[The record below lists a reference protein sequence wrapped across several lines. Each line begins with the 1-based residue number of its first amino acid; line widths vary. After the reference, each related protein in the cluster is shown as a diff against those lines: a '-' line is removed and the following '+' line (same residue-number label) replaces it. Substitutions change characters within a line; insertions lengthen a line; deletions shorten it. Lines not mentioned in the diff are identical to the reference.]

1 MIQEIKNK
9 SVKEVLNRMF
19 EHQYLSRDEA
29 KTVLTEMTEGKYNE
43 SQIAAFITVYLMRS
57 ISVEEILGF
66 REALLEMRINMDELQ
81 EYNPVDIVGTGGD
94 GKNTFNIS
102 TLACFVTAGAG
113 YKVVKHGNY
122 GASSVSGASN
132 VMEEHGIKFSKELDQ
147 HKKSLDKANIAYLHA
162 PMFNLALKT
171 VAPVRKALA
180 VRTFF
185 NILGPLVNPLIP
197 KLQVLGVYDLKMLR
211 LYHYIYQQSD
221 CRFSIVHSLD
231 GYDEISL
238 TDTFKIINSQEESM
252 MEPETLG
259 FKRADPQEL
268 FGGNSPAEAALIF
281 DRILNND
288 ATETQK
294 NVVIANAAAA
304 IRTIEPFRDFM
315 TCIAIA
321 RESLES
327 GKAKAVFERFRGVNG

>member
-1 MIQEIKNK
+1 MNNK
-9 SVKEVLNRMF
+9 SFKEVLNRLF
-19 EHQYLSRDEA
+19 EHQYLTRDEA

-43 SQIAAFITVYLMRS
+43 SQIAAFITVYFMRS

-66 REALLEMRINMDELQ
+66 REALLEMRINMDDLQ
-81 EYNPVDIVGTGGD
+81 AYDPIDIVGTGGD

-132 VMEEHGIKFSKELDQ
+132 VMEEHGVKFSKDLDT
-147 HKKSLDKANIAYLHA
+147 HKKSLDAANIAYLHA
-162 PMFNLALKT
+162 PLFNPALKT
-171 VAPVRKALA
+171 VAPIRKALA

-197 KLQVLGVYDLKMLR
+197 KRQVLGVYDLKMLR

-238 TDTFKIINSQEESM
+238 TDTFKMINLSGEWM
-252 MEPETLG
+252 LEPETLG
-259 FKRADPQEL
+259 LKRANPEEL
-268 FGGNSPAEAALIF
+268 FGGNTPAEAALIF
-281 DRILNND
+281 DRILNNT
-288 ATETQK
+288 ATESQK
-294 NVVIANAAAA
+294 NVVIVNAAAA
-304 IRTIEPFRDFM
+304 IQTIEPHLDFNS
-315 TCIAIA
+315 CIAIA
-321 RESLES
+321 SESLKS
-327 GKAKAVFERFRGVNG
+327 GKAKESFGKFLVLNC